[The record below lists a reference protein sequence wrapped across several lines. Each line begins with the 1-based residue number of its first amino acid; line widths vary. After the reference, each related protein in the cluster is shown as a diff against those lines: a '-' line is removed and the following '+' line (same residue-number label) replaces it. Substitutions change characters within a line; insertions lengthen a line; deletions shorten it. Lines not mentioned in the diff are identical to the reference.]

1 LFYRRFLQGRNF
13 DPEGALAQFNEAI
26 TIRRENQVVEAYDTI
41 SVEDFEEARKIVGLP
56 DSIFN
61 STSHPI

>member
-13 DPEGALAQFNEAI
+13 DPEGALAQFDEAM

-41 SVEDFEEARKIVGLP
+41 SVEDFEQARKTVGLP
-56 DSIFN
+56 NSIFN
-61 STSHPI
+61 SISHSI